1 MGVFQSLQKSWRQQT
16 VKHISDPTLDG
27 AYPDSS
33 EDHEYVNESRFNV
46 CSKLISQQHE
56 FLSLGIS
63 GIMSFF
69 CWDVILFRNCW

>member
-46 CSKLISQQHE
+46 
-56 FLSLGIS
+56 
-63 GIMSFF
+63 
-69 CWDVILFRNCW
+69 